1 MASYANANFK
11 PAQYNIQIW
20 KNDTWNNTFTLL
32 NETTPISLVGAV
44 VEIQI
49 RKTAKSSDSLA
60 TLTIG
65 DGITISGASNN
76 VINVSY
82 NVDIDSGSYV
92 YDMAIEFSDGTEKTY
107 IWGTFLVF
115 EDVTKI
121 SN

>member
-1 MASYANANFK
+1 MSSYANADFK

-32 NETTPISLVGAV
+32 NGVTPINLTGAE

-49 RKTAKSSDSLA
+49 RKSAKSTDALA

-65 DGITISGASNN
+65 DGITISGTNSN
-76 VINVSY
+76 VINVAY
-82 NVDIDSGSYV
+82 NVDIAAGSYV
-92 YDMAIEFSDGTEKTY
+92 YDMAIKFSDGTEKTY
-107 IWGTFLVF
+107 IWGIFIIY

-121 SN
+121 N

>member
-1 MASYANANFK
+1 MASYANADFK
-11 PAQYNIQIW
+11 PAQYNIQMW

-32 NETTPISLVGAV
+32 KDTTPIDLTGSV

-49 RKTAKSSDSLA
+49 RKQANSSDALA

-65 DGITISGASNN
+65 NGITVSGTNHNIITVA
-76 VINVSY
+76 Y
-82 NVDIDSGSYV
+82 NVNIDAGSYV

-107 IWGTFLVF
+107 IWGIFIIY

-121 SN
+121 N